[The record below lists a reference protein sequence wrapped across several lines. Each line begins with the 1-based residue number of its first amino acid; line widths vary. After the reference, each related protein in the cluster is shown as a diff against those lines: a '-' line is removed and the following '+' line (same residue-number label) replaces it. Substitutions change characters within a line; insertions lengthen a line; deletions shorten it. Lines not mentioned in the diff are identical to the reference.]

1 MSNSDSHPPVRHRAP
16 VPIDQCP
23 MAAAVEVFGDRWS
36 MLILREA
43 FYGVVRHADFRED
56 LSVPRSVLTDRL
68 GKLVRDGLLE
78 KTEYREQG
86 ARARHAY
93 GLTKKGRALA
103 VTFIAMT
110 EWGVAY
116 RLDGQSPVDIIDR
129 ESGQALRV
137 ALVDED
143 GKEQPL
149 SRIALKVKDRG

>member
-1 MSNSDSHPPVRHRAP
+1 MSNSDANSPVRHRAP
-16 VPIDQCP
+16 VPIDECP
-23 MAAAVEVFGDRWS
+23 MAAAVEMFGDRWS

-43 FYGVVRHADFRED
+43 FYGVVRHADFRDD

-103 VTFIAMT
+103 LTFIAMT
-110 EWGVAY
+110 EWGVEHCLGG
-116 RLDGQSPVDIIDR
+116 RSPVDIVDR
-129 ESGQALRV
+129 KSGQTLRV
-137 ALVDED
+137 ALVDEE

-149 SRIALKVKDRG
+149 TRIALKVEDRD

>member
-103 VTFIAMT
+103 PTFIAMT
-110 EWGVAY
+110 EWGVEHC
-116 RLDGQSPVDIIDR
+116 LGGQSPVDIIDR
-129 ESGQALRV
+129 ESGQTLRV

>member
-1 MSNSDSHPPVRHRAP
+1 MSNSDNNPPVRHRAP

-23 MAAAVEVFGDRWS
+23 MAAAVELLGDRWS
-36 MLILREA
+36 LLILREA
-43 FYGVVRHADFRED
+43 FYGVVRHADFRDD
-56 LSVPRSVLTDRL
+56 LNVPRSVLTDRL

-93 GLTKKGRALA
+93 GLTKKGHDLA
-103 VTFIAMT
+103 ITLIAMT
-110 EWGVAY
+110 EWGVEHC
-116 RLDGQSPVDIIDR
+116 LDGHSPVDIVDR
-129 ESGQALRV
+129 KSGQSLRV

-149 SRIALKVKDRG
+149 TRVALKVEGQY